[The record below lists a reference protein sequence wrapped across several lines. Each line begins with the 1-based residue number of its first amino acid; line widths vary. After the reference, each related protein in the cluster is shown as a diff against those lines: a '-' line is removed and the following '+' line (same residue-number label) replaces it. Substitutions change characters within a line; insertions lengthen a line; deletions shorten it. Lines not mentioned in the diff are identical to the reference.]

1 MERVISSE
9 EDAESTTDTLSPGT
23 ISRDNPGRGSKISIK
38 TNISESMVRSQ
49 SLHENME
56 ILKQGT
62 VLNKIR
68 DKGVRGINVYKR
80 NFKIDLETLEIQ
92 FNPHG
97 ERRFMCGI
105 SGADGDDVYSLR
117 DIYEVRDGFQTDI
130 FNKIANNN
138 ETLKKLENFNN
149 ETAFSIIF
157 KPETNKRELDLVA
170 ETQEIRDMWVNAI
183 RHILGTF
190 RSLTHQTEYE
200 LFLKNQFRAA
210 DTNKSGFL
218 SFDEIKGLCHGLNIK
233 MDKNEMKRLF
243 NEANTELNDKSSKE
257 KGQVLNE
264 DEFVAFYYKLM
275 RRKEIDEIFLKYAGN
290 SNRMSPEN
298 FLEFL
303 KQEQKVD
310 SEFPLKECREI
321 VKNFES
327 SKEKVS
333 FTKEGFTHFLMFNE
347 SQEAVSHIAKQ
358 RVDVDKMRHPL
369 SHYWIA
375 SSHNTYLT
383 GNQLTGDSSIDA
395 YINALKLGCRCV
407 ELDCWDGDDGEP
419 IIYHGHT
426 LTSKILFKDVVTACE
441 KYAFEKSEYP
451 VIFSIENHCSI
462 EQQDKMAEHLQN
474 ILKDKLYVH
483 NIGEDET
490 QLPSP
495 MKLKKKILIK
505 AKRLPPT
512 ATDGQV
518 DDDDDEDDDEVDDV
532 KRKKKAKKISQKLSD
547 LVNYIHAVH
556 FPGFDADSKFYH
568 MSSFG
573 ESKTKKII
581 SDSELSTKFVKYNM
595 RQISR
600 IYPGAS
606 RQDSSN
612 LKIMQP
618 WSAGCQIVALNYQTD
633 DRQNLLNRAMFVGNG
648 GCGYILK
655 PRYLRDPDFKYSP
668 ENADGFDEKTFP
680 SMELTVEILSG
691 QHIPRPESDDG
702 NAGEVIDPY
711 VEIRIRGHEIDYN
724 NSENN
729 QKTEHVKNNGFNPT
743 WRESFTFDIKFP
755 DLAILDL
762 KVKDHSHSGKDY
774 HLGSFAAR
782 VLDLQQG
789 YRRAYLEDYGGR
801 LLKPASL
808 FLKIQKNQKNHS

>member
-1 MERVISSE
+1 MVD
-9 EDAESTTDTLSPGT
+9 EDQM
-23 ISRDNPGRGSKISIK
+23 I
-38 TNISESMVRSQ
+38 
-49 SLHENME
+49 
-56 ILKQGT
+56 
-62 VLNKIR
+62 
-68 DKGVRGINVYKR
+68 
-80 NFKIDLETLEIQ
+80 
-92 FNPHG
+92 
-97 ERRFMCGI
+97 
-105 SGADGDDVYSLR
+105 
-117 DIYEVRDGFQTDI
+117 
-130 FNKIANNN
+130 
-138 ETLKKLENFNN
+138 
-149 ETAFSIIF
+149 
-157 KPETNKRELDLVA
+157 
-170 ETQEIRDMWVNAI
+170 
-183 RHILGTF
+183 
-190 RSLTHQTEYE
+190 
-200 LFLKNQFRAA
+200 
-210 DTNKSGFL
+210 
-218 SFDEIKGLCHGLNIK
+218 
-233 MDKNEMKRLF
+233 
-243 NEANTELNDKSSKE
+243 
-257 KGQVLNE
+257 
-264 DEFVAFYYKLM
+264 
-275 RRKEIDEIFLKYAGN
+275 
-290 SNRMSPEN
+290 
-298 FLEFL
+298 
-303 KQEQKVD
+303 
-310 SEFPLKECREI
+310 
-321 VKNFES
+321 
-327 SKEKVS
+327 
-333 FTKEGFTHFLMFNE
+333 
-347 SQEAVSHIAKQ
+347 
-358 RVDVDKMRHPL
+358 HPL

-383 GNQLTGDSSIDA
+383 GNQLTGESSIDG
-395 YINALKLGCRCV
+395 YINSLKLGCRCV

-595 RQISR
+595 RQLSR

-612 LKIMQP
+612 LKIVQP

-655 PRYLRDPDFKYSP
+655 PRYLREPSINYSP
-668 ENADGFDEKTFP
+668 ISP
-680 SMELTVEILSG
+680 SGLDWSKFKPLILSLDILSG
-691 QHIPRPESDDG
+691 QHIPRPSGSEE
-702 NAGEVIDPY
+702 GEVIDPY
-711 VEIRIRGHEIDYN
+711 VEVMIRGHEDDSGDN
-724 NSENN
+724 NNHVA
-729 QKTEHVKNNGFNPT
+729 TEAVRNNGFNPS
-743 WRESFTFDIKFP
+743 WRQSFTFNIQVP
-755 DLAILDL
+755 DLAILDI
-762 KVKDHSHSGKDY
+762 KVKDHSRSGKDE

-782 VLDLQQG
+782 IKDLQQG
-789 YRRAYLEDYGGR
+789 YRRAYLVDYAGR
-801 LLKPASL
+801 ELKPASL
-808 FLKIQKNQKNHS
+808 FIKVVKQ